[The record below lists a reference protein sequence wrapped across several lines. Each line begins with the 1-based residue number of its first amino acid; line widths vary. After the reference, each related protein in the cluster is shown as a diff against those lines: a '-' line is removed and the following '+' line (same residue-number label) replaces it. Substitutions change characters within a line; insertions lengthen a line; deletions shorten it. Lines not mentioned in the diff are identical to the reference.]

1 MSDHSSGTTIAR
13 RLKQPTRES
22 SGTNRAAVNV
32 SEESPRHSRCSLLGF
47 APSGVYRARSVT
59 RSAVRSYRTVSP
71 LPESREPRI
80 QSREALTAAS
90 SRSRHPKA
98 LDARFSTL
106 NSLGG
111 LFSVALSLSSRTV
124 GVTHHSVLRSPDFPL
139 QTAVAPASR
148 ARPQIRSDRL
158 AHFGERECSR
168 TTP

>member
-1 MSDHSSGTTIAR
+1 VSDHSSGTTIAR
-13 RLKQPTRES
+13 RLKRPTRES
-22 SGTNRAAVNV
+22 SGTNRTAVCVLGRNL
-32 SEESPRHSRCSLLGF
+32 PRTLCSLLGF

-71 LPESREPRI
+71 LPRRSLLR
-80 QSREALTAAS
+80 AS
-90 SRSRHPKA
+90 SQVQLRH
-98 LDARFSTL
+98 
-106 NSLGG
+106 GG

-158 AHFGERECSR
+158 AHFGERQCSR
-168 TTP
+168 NKPYR